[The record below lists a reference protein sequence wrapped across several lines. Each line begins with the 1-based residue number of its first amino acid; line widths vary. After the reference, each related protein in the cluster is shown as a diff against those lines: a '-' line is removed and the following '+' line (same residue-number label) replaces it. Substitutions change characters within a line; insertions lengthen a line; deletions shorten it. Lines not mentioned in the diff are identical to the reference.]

1 MIHSLCRNVLEA
13 LIEIEK
19 MVSELASEIR
29 ETYQTNRQLKT
40 NDEELHNDLKLKT

>member
-1 MIHSLCRNVLEA
+1 MEA

-19 MVSELASEIR
+19 LESKLASEIR
-29 ETYQTNRQLKT
+29 ETYQTNGQLKT